1 MTRTQFGSSTDRI
14 KSAATRCA
22 SVNTARVAGIV
33 SERLHNR
40 SWRVLLRA
48 CGGDS
53 KRALAEYVS
62 AMRKTG
68 KQA

>member
-1 MTRTQFGSSTDRI
+1 MN
-14 KSAATRCA
+14 A
-22 SVNTARVAGIV
+22 ARVAGIV

-48 CGGDS
+48 CDGDS

-62 AMRKTG
+62 AMRKVG